1 MAKVKLIR
9 RGVKEVNKAFRKKE
23 LGMCILAA
31 DVSPVD
37 VISHIPILC
46 EKAKVAY
53 TFVKSREALGTASL
67 TKRPT
72 SVVMLLKPAED
83 NKYRESYDKLVT
95 ILKDLNPYLNK

>member
-1 MAKVKLIR
+1 MSKDKKIK

-23 LGMCILAA
+23 LGICILAG

-46 EKAKVAY
+46 EKNGVPY
-53 TFVKSREALGTASL
+53 VYIPSRETLGTASM

-72 SVVMLLKPAED
+72 SVVMLLKPDENHKLFEKFNKLAEVLR
-83 NKYRESYDKLVT
+83 KF
-95 ILKDLNPYLNK
+95 NPYS